1 MLPIHIFKSTVA
13 LLLAISLFGCSTNRL
28 SIDVNA
34 ASRLNPDAY
43 DNVYSVIVRVYQLND
58 ARLFEEASYDDLW
71 KSSES
76 ALQDTVLSV
85 EEFII
90 SPDYHGEL
98 VFERIEAAKH
108 VGVMAFFR
116 SREGVWKVYDK
127 IQSGLLSKTA
137 KLELNIEGYDIEME
151 PR

>member
-1 MLPIHIFKSTVA
+1 MLPIQICKSAVA
-13 LLLAISLFGCSTNRL
+13 ILLVFTLFGCSTTRL
-28 SIDVNA
+28 SLDVNA
-34 ASRLNPDAY
+34 SSRLNPDAFG
-43 DNVYSVIVRVYQLND
+43 NVYSVIVRVYQLSD
-58 ARLFEEASYDDLW
+58 ARLFEEASYDELW

-76 ALQDTVLSV
+76 ALQDSVLSV
-85 EEFII
+85 EEYTI

-98 VFERIEAAKH
+98 VFERLEAAKH

-137 KLELNIEGYDIEME
+137 KLEVNIAGYDIEMV